1 MSGASLYHFENLLS
15 SVDLMPVP
23 RSSPGNTPLTLPGTE
38 IWKHEKDEGGG
49 KEVKEERWEAVKP
62 RERMRMGGEG
72 RKRKRAGKKKRC
84 REEEGVW

>member
-23 RSSPGNTPLTLPGTE
+23 RSSPGNTPLTLLGTE

-62 RERMRMGGEG
+62 RERMRMGGEE
-72 RKRKRAGKKKRC
+72 
-84 REEEGVW
+84 EEEGRKEEKV